1 MSILNRA
8 AGEGEAV
15 STEETGDGVHDTDVA
30 VKHRKRGRIDDIELL
45 RAVAILF
52 VLFEHMR
59 LFLFTWEGL
68 PERRLGGFF
77 GFWDG
82 VDLFFAISG
91 FVIARSLMPSLAAAQ
106 SLTAYFNAAIAFWV
120 RRAWRLLP
128 SAWLWLAV
136 ILVASVAFNRGGFLA
151 SFQVNFEGAIAAILD
166 VANFRNWMI
175 LGQIFMPPGA
185 TAPYWSLS
193 LEEQFYF
200 LFPIVILLSG
210 RRLALVAGVA
220 VLLQLF
226 LPRSGADAGS
236 AGLLLN
242 AIKSD
247 AILLGVLIAIW
258 SNHPTYRLFEPVF
271 LKNRPLAGLLLFAG
285 LVVLLGAAGSGTLH
299 IVPFQIGLIALISA
313 LMVSIASYNRNY
325 LWPEGFSKQLMLWIG
340 TRSYALYLV
349 HVPAYA
355 FTREIW
361 FRLQPPGTV
370 FTDRFAVRFGYTAAI
385 LLVGLAELNYRLIE
399 VPLRRHGAGIAG
411 RIACR
416 PLPAGRDIQQ

>member
-1 MSILNRA
+1 MTTVEAKSSAVHA
-8 AGEGEAV
+8 APAA
-15 STEETGDGVHDTDVA
+15 TAQPFD
-30 VKHRKRGRIDDIELL
+30 KGRIDDIELL
-45 RAVAILF
+45 RAVAIIF

-59 LFLFTWEGL
+59 LGLFTWEGL
-68 PERRLGGFF
+68 PETRLGGFF

-91 FVIARSLMPSLAAAQ
+91 FVIARSLMPSLAAAEN
-106 SLTAYFNAAIAFWV
+106 LTAYFNAAVAFWV

-136 ILVASVAFNRGGFLA
+136 ILAAAVVFNRGGYFG
-151 SFQVNFEGAIAAILD
+151 SFQANFEGAVAAILD

-175 LGQIFMPPGA
+175 LGQWFTPPGA
-185 TAPYWSLS
+185 AFPYWSLS

-210 RRLALVAGVA
+210 RRLPFVAGAA

-226 LPRSGADAGS
+226 IPRSGGDAGS
-236 AGLLLN
+236 VGQLLN
-242 AIKSD
+242 VLKSD

-258 SNHPTYRLFEPVF
+258 SSHPTYRLFEPVF
-271 LKNRPLAGLLLFAG
+271 LEKRPLAGMMLLAG
-285 LVVLLGAAGSGTLH
+285 LVLLLGAAGSDTLH

-313 LMVSIASYNRNY
+313 LMVFIASYDKNY
-325 LWPEGFSKQLMLWIG
+325 FWPDGLAKQVMLWIG

-370 FTDRFAVRFGYTAAI
+370 FTDRFALRFAYTAAI
-385 LLVGLAELNYRLIE
+385 LLVVLAELNYRLIE
-399 VPLRRHGAGIAG
+399 VPLRRRGA
-411 RIACR
+411 RIAKR
-416 PLPAGRDIQQ
+416 IVLRSLPGG